1 MRTILNKNENDSH
14 ILKGIM
20 SDLLVVILASAAA
33 GLLSLSVALILLS
46 SEKLSSKL
54 VKYGTPFAAGV
65 LLMIGFRDLLPEGI
79 AEEGTQVLNATL
91 GAVIIFFLIEKGFNS
106 FHHHHEEDKPQDNK
120 TQGWL
125 FVIGDVFHNLIDGIS
140 LGGAFLIGRDT
151 GLLATFALISHDIPL
166 EVGEFGNQLRV
177 GFTKKQ
183 TIIRNIVSG
192 LTTIVGALLTYQLG
206 GELDIPMGYLYGGI
220 AGFFIYI
227 ALSDIVPTIHSS
239 EKARYGLQTGFLLFG
254 LIFGGTVSALAHE
267 YIDVGHNHGEHGD
280 HEDHDEE
287 GHHDEVE
294 HSHALLEVNSSLP
307 VPEISINVEEDKKS
321 GYNLFLTTQN
331 FTFNPDNASSEHV
344 DGEGHAH
351 LYINGKKIT
360 RLYSKA
366 YYLGDFEKGSYT
378 IVVELSS
385 NDHSVLS
392 KNGNPI
398 QASFELVVREH
409 GDHDDQDEEGHH
421 DEDDDYYTDESVLPK
436 GCLNDLSTLNS
447 LEAYVVAT
455 NSPYAGEIISG
466 DYLVTGCS
474 SAFEGT
480 VVWQL
485 LDAFGVSVDSG
496 FTNGGSFTVDKF
508 EFLLETENYENGKY
522 FLEVFE
528 TDPSDGESSLKL
540 DGSVI
545 PIYIYNETSFSTTTT
560 TVVEVEK
567 FYLSVT
573 EGVPEE
579 LQIIEVKLGT
589 KAILEIDSSIS
600 TELHIHGYDLYVDVQ
615 KDDTL
620 ELAFDFNIAGEFEI
634 EDHSTGYEIARIRV
648 NP

>member
-20 SDLLVVILASAAA
+20 SDLLIVILASAAA

-65 LLMIGFRDLLPEGI
+65 LLIIGFRDLLPEGI
-79 AEEGTQVLNATL
+79 AVEGTQVLNATL

-125 FVIGDVFHNLIDGIS
+125 FVIGDIFHNLIDGIS

-192 LTTIVGALLTYQLG
+192 STTIVGALLTYQLG

-287 GHHDEVE
+287 GQLDEDE
-294 HSHALLEVNSSLP
+294 HSHALLEVNSSFP

-398 QASFELVVREH
+398 QASFELVVGEH
-409 GDHDDQDEEGHH
+409 DDHDDHDEEGHH
-421 DEDDDYYTDESVLPK
+421 DEDDDYSTDEAVLPK

-540 DGSVI
+540 DGTVI
-545 PIYIYNETSFSTTTT
+545 PIYIYNETSFSTTT

>member
-1 MRTILNKNENDSH
+1 
-14 ILKGIM
+14 M
-20 SDLLVVILASAAA
+20 SDLLVVIVASVAA

-106 FHHHHEEDKPQDNK
+106 FHHHHEEDKTQENK

-125 FVIGDVFHNLIDGIS
+125 FVIGDVFHNLIDGIT

-267 YIDVGHNHGEHGD
+267 YIDVGHNHGENGHHD
-280 HEDHDEE
+280 DHDEE
-287 GHHDEVE
+287 GQLDEDE

-398 QASFELVVREH
+398 QASFELVVGEH
-409 GDHDDQDEEGHH
+409 DDHDDHDEEGHH
-421 DEDDDYYTDESVLPK
+421 DEDDDYYTDEAVLPK

-540 DGSVI
+540 DGTVI

-560 TVVEVEK
+560 VVEVEK
-567 FYLSVT
+567 FNLSVT

>member
-1 MRTILNKNENDSH
+1 MRTILNKNENYSQ
-14 ILKGIM
+14 LLEVVM
-20 SDLLVVILASAAA
+20 SELIIVILASLAA
-33 GLLSLSVALILLS
+33 GLLSLSVALVLLS
-46 SEKLSSKL
+46 SKKLSEKL

-65 LLMIGFRDLLPEGI
+65 LLIIGFRDLLPEGI
-79 AEEGTQVLNATL
+79 EEEGIQVLNATL
-91 GAVIIFFLIEKGFNS
+91 GAVIIFFLIEKGFSS
-106 FHHHHEEDKPQDNK
+106 FHHHHEEDKPKDNN

-140 LGGAFLIGRDT
+140 LGGAFLLGRET

-192 LTTIVGALLTYQLG
+192 STTVIGAVLTFQIG
-206 GELDIPMGYLYGGI
+206 GDLNIPMGYLYGGI

-227 ALSDIVPTIHSS
+227 ALSDIVPTIHTS
-239 EKARYGLQTGFLLFG
+239 EKSRYGLQTGFLLVG

-267 YIDVGHNHGEHGD
+267 YIDVTHNHEL
-280 HEDHDEE
+280 HEDEHS
-287 GHHDEVE
+287 E

-385 NDHSVLS
+385 NDHSILS

-398 QASFELVVREH
+398 QASFELVVGEH
-409 GDHDDQDEEGHH
+409 GDHDDHDEEGHH
-421 DEDDDYYTDESVLPK
+421 DEETNLTDENLSDNISSELLPAYEAL
-436 GCLNDLSTLNS
+436 GCTTILKNLNDLEIYT
-447 LEAYVVAT
+447 VAIER
-455 NSPYAGEIISG
+455 PFPGEIISG

-485 LDAFGVSVDSG
+485 LDIYGNSVGSG
-496 FTNGGSFTVDKF
+496 FTNGGSFSVDKF
-508 EFLLETENYENGKY
+508 EFYLETEIFNNGKY
-522 FLEVFE
+522 FLEVYE

-540 DGSVI
+540 DGTTI
-545 PIYIYNETSFSTTTT
+545 PIYINNEIITSTTTID
-560 TVVEVEK
+560 VEVEK
-567 FYLSVT
+567 FSLSVA
-573 EGVPEE
+573 EGIPEE

-589 KAILEIDSSIS
+589 KAIIEINSSVN
-600 TELHIHGYDLYVDVQ
+600 TELHIHGYDLYIDIQ
-615 KDDTL
+615 KDNTQ

-634 EDHSTGYEIARIRV
+634 EDHNSGYEVARIRV

>member
-1 MRTILNKNENDSH
+1 
-14 ILKGIM
+14 M
-20 SDLLVVILASAAA
+20 SDLLVVIVASVAA

-106 FHHHHEEDKPQDNK
+106 FHHHHEEDKTQENK

-125 FVIGDVFHNLIDGIS
+125 FVIGDVFHNLIDGIT

-267 YIDVGHNHGEHGD
+267 YIDVGHNHGEN
-280 HEDHDEE
+280 
-287 GHHDEVE
+287 GHHDDHNEEGQLDEDE

-398 QASFELVVREH
+398 QASFELVVGEH
-409 GDHDDQDEEGHH
+409 DDHDDHDEEGHH
-421 DEDDDYYTDESVLPK
+421 DEDDDYYTDEAVLPK

-496 FTNGGSFTVDKF
+496 FTNGGSFTIDKF

-540 DGSVI
+540 DGTVI

-560 TVVEVEK
+560 VVEVEK
-567 FYLSVT
+567 FNLSVT

>member
-1 MRTILNKNENDSH
+1 
-14 ILKGIM
+14 M

-106 FHHHHEEDKPQDNK
+106 FHHHHEEDKPQENK

-267 YIDVGHNHGEHGD
+267 YIDVGHNHGENGHHD
-280 HEDHDEE
+280 DHDEE
-287 GHHDEVE
+287 GQLDEDE

-398 QASFELVVREH
+398 QASFELVVGEH
-409 GDHDDQDEEGHH
+409 DDHDDHDEEGHH
-421 DEDDDYYTDESVLPK
+421 DEDDDYYTDEAVLPK

-496 FTNGGSFTVDKF
+496 FTNGGSLTVDKF

-540 DGSVI
+540 DGTVI

-560 TVVEVEK
+560 VVEVEK
-567 FYLSVT
+567 FNLSVT

>member
-1 MRTILNKNENDSH
+1 MRTTLNKNENHSH
-14 ILKGIM
+14 ILNGIM

-33 GLLSLSVALILLS
+33 GLLSLSVALIMLS

-65 LLMIGFRDLLPEGI
+65 LLIIGFRDLLPEGI
-79 AEEGTQVLNATL
+79 AEEGTQVLNAAL

-125 FVIGDVFHNLIDGIS
+125 FVIGDLFHNLIDGIS
-140 LGGAFLIGRDT
+140 LGGAFLLGRET
-151 GLLATFALISHDIPL
+151 GVLATIALVSHDIPL

-192 LTTIVGALLTYQLG
+192 ITTIIGALLTYQLG
-206 GELDIPMGYLYGGI
+206 GELDLPMGYLYGGI

-267 YIDVGHNHGEHGD
+267 YIDVDHNLGEHNH
-280 HEDHDEE
+280 HEDHDKEE
-287 GHHDEVE
+287 HH
-294 HSHALLEVNSSLP
+294 N
-307 VPEISINVEEDKKS
+307 ED
-321 GYNLFLTTQN
+321 
-331 FTFNPDNASSEHV
+331 D
-344 DGEGHAH
+344 D
-351 LYINGKKIT
+351 
-360 RLYSKA
+360 
-366 YYLGDFEKGSYT
+366 D
-378 IVVELSS
+378 
-385 NDHSVLS
+385 DH
-392 KNGNPI
+392 
-398 QASFELVVREH
+398 
-409 GDHDDQDEEGHH
+409 DEEGHH
-421 DEDDDYYTDESVLPK
+421 DEDDDYYTDEAVLPK

-540 DGSVI
+540 DGTVI

-560 TVVEVEK
+560 VVQVEK

>member
-1 MRTILNKNENDSH
+1 
-14 ILKGIM
+14 M
-20 SDLLVVILASAAA
+20 SDLLVVIVASVAA

-106 FHHHHEEDKPQDNK
+106 FHHHHEEDKTQENK

-125 FVIGDVFHNLIDGIS
+125 FVIGDVFHNLIDGIT

-192 LTTIVGALLTYQLG
+192 LTTIVGALLSYQLG

-267 YIDVGHNHGEHGD
+267 YIDVGHNHGENGHHD
-280 HEDHDEE
+280 DHDEE
-287 GHHDEVE
+287 GQLDEDE

-398 QASFELVVREH
+398 QASFELVVGEH
-409 GDHDDQDEEGHH
+409 DDHDDHDEEGHH
-421 DEDDDYYTDESVLPK
+421 DEDDDYYTDEAVLPK

-540 DGSVI
+540 DGTVI
-545 PIYIYNETSFSTTTT
+545 PIYIYNETSFSTTT

-615 KDDTL
+615 KDETL
-620 ELAFDFNIAGEFEI
+620 ELAFDFNIAGEFEV
-634 EDHSTGYEIARIRV
+634 EDHEGGYEIARIIV
-648 NP
+648 KP

>member
-1 MRTILNKNENDSH
+1 
-14 ILKGIM
+14 M

-106 FHHHHEEDKPQDNK
+106 FHHHHEEDKPQENK

-125 FVIGDVFHNLIDGIS
+125 FVIGDLFHNLIDGIS
-140 LGGAFLIGRDT
+140 LGGAFLLGRET
-151 GLLATFALISHDIPL
+151 GVLATFALISHDIPL

-267 YIDVGHNHGEHGD
+267 YIDVGHNHGENGHHD
-280 HEDHDEE
+280 DHDEE
-287 GHHDEVE
+287 GQLDEDE

-398 QASFELVVREH
+398 QASFELVVGEH
-409 GDHDDQDEEGHH
+409 DDHDDHDEEGHH
-421 DEDDDYYTDESVLPK
+421 DEDDDYYTDEAVLPK

-540 DGSVI
+540 DGTVI

-560 TVVEVEK
+560 VVEVEK
-567 FYLSVT
+567 FNLSVT